1 MLEGIRRPVLALSAA
16 VLALHVLLGAGAQA
30 TEAMPV
36 RIPDSGLHELD
47 SDVVCDDASSVRFPI
62 RREGTVGPHMT
73 QSFANRLA
81 EYRYHDGEDWK
92 TDESDDVYPV
102 ATGRI
107 EYVGE
112 ISSTGKAD
120 GDVIVV
126 HHTGRFVV
134 RVSDAQ
140 GNPSGVKVVTE
151 FWSAY
156 LHVVPGSVAKGDCVT
171 PGAPLGTTSPTST
184 NAYGEHPAHLH
195 LSIRLVDC
203 KTMGSDCS
211 GAYRPSAKA
220 VLDSGAIHP
229 SDFIDANQG
238 FAPVGTIPAG
248 SSKPPGLPSR
258 LPWADGERH
267 ALAPSSYVAED
278 PGGWGPQVV
287 STVQFPIDRG
297 DLVYPMYG
305 GTVVWAGC
313 ASGDAEYLG
322 NTVVVRTTDP
332 VGGSDYL
339 AVYGHLGRIDVGLG
353 DVSVNTPLGT
363 FGATTRVNRDAC
375 EDVLGAPRLQ
385 FGLFKGGA
393 MTTGG
398 VSSGVPI
405 APEPLIGDG
414 VYEKFTW
421 WTGPARARDLRA
433 FVGNPG
439 GSWCDD
445 AVECPA
451 IGGAS
456 LWLDQI
462 RFNEPV
468 HYRARLT
475 DSAPIKQVNFT
486 AYYPDWA
493 TGTGLPG
500 FDPVR
505 TWRIVASCRPPD
517 ETGDPST
524 TPGCEWHWAQR
535 GPTAWVAEVAFD
547 WYPES
552 TDTWRPPW
560 QPMASR
566 ARDLGSQCTVAR
578 LSFDVYDHAGYR
590 RLAPNGTTPPTSC
603 LTPTVAAVVSSP
615 TSQLGTSVQAA
626 DGDGASA
633 VYLLPFLS
641 AVDCDTSWKG
651 GSGTWWDADRW
662 TSGLPDAGHSACIN
676 GASDV
681 VTLDQSAQAASLVNA
696 GTIRTDPKSSSIT
709 LDTSGGPLFN
719 TGTITRDGFYST
731 IIRAGSITN
740 TGTIDATP
748 TTGYPYRIGLVAPV
762 IDNQGTIDLARGGDF
777 SGGSST
783 TALQFANS
791 GTLHVPATREA
802 RVFLAGGT
810 FTQTGGT
817 LAIDGDLVVDGTLRV
832 DGGAI
837 TGNPVQIDGG
847 GALSVAPDAPAP
859 ATSILFTELPARI
872 DTDLPAGFTVVASAP
887 TGTLTLGDG
896 DGFTN
901 AGTIRTDPKS
911 SSITLDTSGGPL
923 FNTGTITRDGFY
935 STIIRAGSITN
946 TGTIDATPTTG
957 YPYRIGLVAPVID
970 NQGTIDLARGG
981 DFSGGASGTPLQL
994 TNSGTLHVTATREA
1008 RVFLAGGT
1016 FTQTAG
1022 TLAID
1027 GDLLVDAS
1035 TLRVEGGA
1043 ITGTGTL
1050 DGDLYNAGTV
1060 APGDSP
1066 GILTVTG
1073 DYVQAPAGTL
1083 SVEIASLDPG
1093 DIDLLRVGGAAQI
1106 AGILKVQASG
1116 YVPVL
1121 DDLVTLIEAGAVSG
1135 SFATID
1141 GAAMGT
1147 GLGFVPDPTATAYRL
1162 RVVAGVTDQTP
1173 PVVTAPKATIAV
1185 GSTLGTST
1193 VPVALAWTGSD
1204 AGGSGIDHYEL
1215 ALSTNGGAYTVVAS
1229 PTGTAITRNLKPSKT
1244 TTYRFQVR
1252 AIDAA
1257 GNPSAPQT
1265 GPAFRV
1271 LRTQQS
1277 SSAVR
1282 YRGTWTT
1289 SRSSQASGGSYR
1301 VAKAKGASASYAFT
1315 GRTIAWVAT
1324 KGTGYGKAKVYL
1336 DGRYVTTVD
1345 LRASATQW
1353 RRIVFT
1359 KTWSTAGKHTLRIVN
1374 LATSGHPRASLDAL
1388 VVLR

>member
-1 MLEGIRRPVLALSAA
+1 MQGGASGGSPAVPQRLRERALEVIDDVLPRCGVADHLPGLATEERDNFHRVVDTLLKDDTGAGALLLDVPGEPGRDALPRSLVERHPEQHVLDATSAVPVVGVLPTLHAMTPCRAHPNGSRPSSSHRGQRARPPDAGFGLATVLVVGISWDPHSGVGGRWALGWRERQQAGCREQRLRRGAVLEGIRRPVLALSAA

-462 RFNEPV
+462 LLQ
-468 HYRARLT
+468 RAR
-475 DSAPIKQVNFT
+475 A
-486 AYYPDWA
+486 
-493 TGTGLPG
+493 LPG
-500 FDPVR
+500 
-505 TWRIVASCRPPD
+505 
-517 ETGDPST
+517 
-524 TPGCEWHWAQR
+524 
-535 GPTAWVAEVAFD
+535 
-547 WYPES
+547 
-552 TDTWRPPW
+552 
-560 QPMASR
+560 
-566 ARDLGSQCTVAR
+566 
-578 LSFDVYDHAGYR
+578 
-590 RLAPNGTTPPTSC
+590 
-603 LTPTVAAVVSSP
+603 
-615 TSQLGTSVQAA
+615 AA
-626 DGDGASA
+626 DGQCAHQAGELHR
-633 VYLLPFLS
+633 LLP
-641 AVDCDTSWKG
+641 
-651 GSGTWWDADRW
+651 
-662 TSGLPDAGHSACIN
+662 GLGNWH
-676 GASDV
+676 
-681 VTLDQSAQAASLVNA
+681 
-696 GTIRTDPKSSSIT
+696 RSSRVRP
-709 LDTSGGPLFN
+709 GP
-719 TGTITRDGFYST
+719 
-731 IIRAGSITN
+731 
-740 TGTIDATP
+740 
-748 TTGYPYRIGLVAPV
+748 
-762 IDNQGTIDLARGGDF
+762 DLAHRRV
-777 SGGSST
+777 
-783 TALQFANS
+783 
-791 GTLHVPATREA
+791 VP
-802 RVFLAGGT
+802 
-810 FTQTGGT
+810 
-817 LAIDGDLVVDGTLRV
+817 
-832 DGGAI
+832 
-837 TGNPVQIDGG
+837 
-847 GALSVAPDAPAP
+847 
-859 ATSILFTELPARI
+859 PAR
-872 DTDLPAGFTVVASAP
+872 
-887 TGTLTLGDG
+887 
-896 DGFTN
+896 
-901 AGTIRTDPKS
+901 
-911 SSITLDTSGGPL
+911 
-923 FNTGTITRDGFY
+923 RD
-935 STIIRAGSITN
+935 R
-946 TGTIDATPTTG
+946 
-957 YPYRIGLVAPVID
+957 
-970 NQGTIDLARGG
+970 
-981 DFSGGASGTPLQL
+981 
-994 TNSGTLHVTATREA
+994 
-1008 RVFLAGGT
+1008 
-1016 FTQTAG
+1016 
-1022 TLAID
+1022 
-1027 GDLLVDAS
+1027 
-1035 TLRVEGGA
+1035 
-1043 ITGTGTL
+1043 
-1050 DGDLYNAGTV
+1050 
-1060 APGDSP
+1060 
-1066 GILTVTG
+1066 
-1073 DYVQAPAGTL
+1073 
-1083 SVEIASLDPG
+1083 
-1093 DIDLLRVGGAAQI
+1093 
-1106 AGILKVQASG
+1106 
-1116 YVPVL
+1116 
-1121 DDLVTLIEAGAVSG
+1121 
-1135 SFATID
+1135 
-1141 GAAMGT
+1141 
-1147 GLGFVPDPTATAYRL
+1147 
-1162 RVVAGVTDQTP
+1162 
-1173 PVVTAPKATIAV
+1173 
-1185 GSTLGTST
+1185 
-1193 VPVALAWTGSD
+1193 
-1204 AGGSGIDHYEL
+1204 
-1215 ALSTNGGAYTVVAS
+1215 
-1229 PTGTAITRNLKPSKT
+1229 
-1244 TTYRFQVR
+1244 
-1252 AIDAA
+1252 
-1257 GNPSAPQT
+1257 
-1265 GPAFRV
+1265 
-1271 LRTQQS
+1271 
-1277 SSAVR
+1277 
-1282 YRGTWTT
+1282 
-1289 SRSSQASGGSYR
+1289 
-1301 VAKAKGASASYAFT
+1301 
-1315 GRTIAWVAT
+1315 
-1324 KGTGYGKAKVYL
+1324 
-1336 DGRYVTTVD
+1336 
-1345 LRASATQW
+1345 
-1353 RRIVFT
+1353 
-1359 KTWSTAGKHTLRIVN
+1359 
-1374 LATSGHPRASLDAL
+1374 
-1388 VVLR
+1388 